1 MKNKLINLNKYK
13 TSKGYLYKYVDNKS
27 NFFNKF
33 GEVYFNLINK
43 NKKSDWIFHKKN
55 RCLLTVINGK
65 IKFEFFS
72 KENKIQNVTLS
83 RKKNYKLLILPKK
96 TWFRFIGLES
106 NSILVNLIDNR
117 HQDQEVIKKDVL

>member
-27 NFFNKF
+27 DFFNKF

-55 RCLLTVINGK
+55 QCLLSVINGK
-65 IKFEFFS
+65 IKLEFFQ
-72 KENKIQNVTLS
+72 KITKFKSNLS

-96 TWFRFIGLES
+96 HGLDLLS
-106 NSILVNLIDNR
+106 
-117 HQDQEVIKKDVL
+117 